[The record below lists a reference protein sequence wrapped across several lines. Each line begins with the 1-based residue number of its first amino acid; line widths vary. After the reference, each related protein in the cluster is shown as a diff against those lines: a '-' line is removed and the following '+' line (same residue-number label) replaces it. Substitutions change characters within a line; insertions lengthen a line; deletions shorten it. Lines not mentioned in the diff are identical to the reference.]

1 MRTHPTRIAL
11 LAGLLCSLTLAC
23 SLLGGAGDQVSNTRE
38 TLQAAVTSVSQGD
51 QFLQTAQAIATQASD
66 SAFMATAQAMA
77 TEFADAGLKE
87 TALAVVTQE
96 APGWKETASAIASQG
111 VPALE
116 QTIQAIA
123 GHVAGGEVP
132 PDIPLAEGEK
142 EVFCATSSFVS
153 YTTTI
158 DLAAAVDFYLAQMP
172 SQGWTLQ
179 EGDSATAAGVATLS
193 FTKADRLA
201 SITLTEAGSKTLVV
215 IVIEPR

>member
-1 MRTHPTRIAL
+1 MKTHPTRIAL

-23 SLLGGAGDQVSNTRE
+23 SLLGGAGDQASNTRE
-38 TLQAAVTSVSQGD
+38 TLQAAVTSVSQGN
-51 QFLQTAQAIATQASD
+51 QFLQTAQAIATQAGD
-66 SAFMATAQAMA
+66 SAFMA

-96 APGWKETASAIASQG
+96 APGWKETTSAIASQG

-123 GHVAGGEVP
+123 GRVAGGEVP
-132 PDIPLAEGEK
+132 SDIPLAEGEK

-215 IVIEPR
+215 IVIEPQ